1 MYSAIGAG
9 FTFLSLKMNRFR
21 KTYIEPKKW
30 LRILEPVLIV
40 FIMSLISGMSR
51 FFKNSKISLYLHT
64 NLFNFYQSQFFSVFT
79 SSF

>member
-1 MYSAIGAG
+1 MGAG

-40 FIMSLISGMSR
+40 FIMSLISGEQKIIFL
-51 FFKNSKISLYLHT
+51 FFEFKYLT
-64 NLFNFYQSQFFSVFT
+64 VLTYFIFFF
-79 SSF
+79 

>member
-1 MYSAIGAG
+1 MYSAMGAG

-40 FIMSLISGMSR
+40 FIMSLISGEQKIIFL
-51 FFKNSKISLYLHT
+51 FFEFKYLT
-64 NLFNFYQSQFFSVFT
+64 VLTYYLFFA
-79 SSF
+79 